1 MDVQEIYNCFLEKD
15 IRFFTGVPDSLL
27 KDICFYIEDNTDRQN
42 HIIAANEGN
51 AVGIAL
57 GYYLSTGK
65 VPLVYFQN
73 SGLGNCINPLLSL
86 ADKEVYGIPMIMMIG
101 WRGEPNVKD
110 EPQHVKQG
118 RVQNQM
124 LESMEIPYEVIDS
137 HTERIDIVIEKLKN
151 KAMAESKPVALIVRK
166 GTFSEYKLISSTP
179 NSYSMTREK
188 AIKLILKNIPV
199 ESILISTTGMTSREV
214 FEHRVSENQIHDKDF
229 LTVGG
234 MGHCSSIA
242 LGVSLNTKRPT
253 ICLDGDGAA
262 LMHLGSLPIIGQ
274 YANHNFL
281 HILLNNGAHDSVGG
295 QNTIAF
301 DVNFQKIALASGY
314 KEVIIVDNEID
325 LVGAVKAIDY
335 EKGPYLIEIRIKKGA
350 RKDLGRPTK
359 SPDENKKSF
368 MNFLN

>member
-1 MDVQEIYNCFLEKD
+1 MEVKEIYNCFLKKGID
-15 IRFFTGVPDSLL
+15 FFTGVPDSLL
-27 KDICFYIEDNTDRQN
+27 KDICFYIEDNSDRRN

-51 AVGIAL
+51 AIGIAL
-57 GYYLSTGK
+57 GYHLSTGK

-101 WRGEPNVKD
+101 WRGEPNMKD

-137 HTERIDIVIEKLKN
+137 NTERIDLIVEKLKD
-151 KAMAESKPVALIVRK
+151 KALAQSKPVALIVRK

-188 AIKLILKNIPV
+188 AIKVVLKNIPV

-214 FEHRVSENQIHDKDF
+214 FEYRVSENQIHDKDF

-242 LGVSLNTKRPT
+242 LGASLNTKRST

-262 LMHLGSLPIIGQ
+262 LMHLGSIPIIGQ
-274 YANHNFL
+274 YAKQNFL
-281 HILLNNGAHDSVGG
+281 HIILNNGAHDSVGG

-301 DVNFQKIALASGY
+301 DVDLQKIALASGY
-314 KEVIIVDNEID
+314 KEVIIIENEID
-325 LVGAVKAIDY
+325 LVRTMKAINFS
-335 EKGPYLIEIRIKKGA
+335 KGPYLVEIRIKKGA

-368 MNFLN
+368 MNFLK